1 MTAIFDSFF
10 YYLKMQ
16 QFYYIISI
24 LIKYALSITQNE
36 ELRIKLYSLQ
46 DQANAIGK
54 LAFQN
59 LLIIQYLDT
68 FSYIV
73 KKYDNSILE
82 LMTDLIKY
90 LKTFSSPVKHSA
102 AEIAVL
108 CLVYND
114 ICPNTSSSFLE
125 QIKAYLNPYY
135 EFLLILKKEKKYL
148 PSNNYKISDEKQIL
162 LAFKYLGPTAVEF
175 PLAINKGR

>member
-1 MTAIFDSFF
+1 
-10 YYLKMQ
+10 MQ

-24 LIKYALSITQNE
+24 LIKYALSVTQNE

-46 DQANAIGK
+46 DQVNSIST

-59 LLIIQYLDT
+59 MLIIQFLDT

-73 KKYDNSILE
+73 KKYDNTILE
-82 LMTDLIKY
+82 LMANLIEY
-90 LKTFSSPVKHSA
+90 LKTFSHPVKCSA

-114 ICPNTSSSFLE
+114 ICSNPICPNTSFLE

-135 EFLLILKKEKKYL
+135 EFLLILQKEKKYS
-148 PSNNYKISDEKQIL
+148 PSSNYKISDEKQIL
-162 LAFKYLGPTAVEF
+162 LAFTYLGPTA
-175 PLAINKGR
+175 I